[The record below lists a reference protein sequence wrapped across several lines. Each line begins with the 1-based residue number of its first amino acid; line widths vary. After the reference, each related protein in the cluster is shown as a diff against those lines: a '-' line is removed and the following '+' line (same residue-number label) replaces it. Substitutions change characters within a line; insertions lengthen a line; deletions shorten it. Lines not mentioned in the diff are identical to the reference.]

1 MSMKHITPED
11 YNYIRTT
18 KDWTDKIISAEI
30 TFHIK
35 KGDIYQTIKTEVEP
49 QGKGLY
55 ETLVEKKI
63 ISPDLEEA
71 PKNFN
76 LRDNINGWI
85 NSKVNKKIKE
95 ALGEYEK
102 GVKIYNQL
110 ADLVV
115 KDKRTSVYYP
125 ELNNGA
131 VKREEIRLYNRTKNI
146 GNEEFEFALGDGH
159 YYSTELKFAH
169 PDITTEGCTCFI
181 KFMLEANNE
190 PWGDRDK
197 DEDIQRWDL
206 PDFELEFKCVTDN
219 RIDGVETIKEQL
231 VDLIYIEDRGKF
243 NSYFIQDD
251 SRKVSLNTF
260 IAMARHHNR
269 NIREKMERN
278 IIHKANASEVIA
290 KLKEMYPGLPIHK
303 KEINKTYVNKNY
315 YSFWSGSRYV
325 ESLSVTFPDESIL
338 YYSYPDACKN
348 KALELMGVNDVS
360 VMTPEQSIKKIINQ
374 NK

>member
-1 MSMKHITPED
+1 MSMNHITPED

-35 KGDIYQTIKTEVEP
+35 KGDIYQTIKTEVTP

-63 ISPDLEEA
+63 ISPDMEGA

-76 LRDNINGWI
+76 LRDNINNWI
-85 NSKVNKKIKE
+85 NIKVNTEIKE
-95 ALGEYEK
+95 AIGGYEK

-110 ADLVV
+110 VDLVV
-115 KDKRTSVYYP
+115 KDKRTSVYHP

-131 VKREEIRLYNRTKNI
+131 VKREEISLYNRRKNI
-146 GNEEFEFALGDGH
+146 GNEEFEFSLGEGY
-159 YYSTELKFAH
+159 YYSKELKFAH
-169 PDITTEGCTCFI
+169 PNITTEACTCCI
-181 KFMLEANNE
+181 KFMIESDNE
-190 PWGDRDK
+190 PWGALISP
-197 DEDIQRWDL
+197 EVQRWDL
-206 PDFELEFKCVTDN
+206 PWFELELKCVTDN
-219 RIDGVETIKEQL
+219 RIDGVETIKEHKI
-231 VDLIYIEDRGKF
+231 DLIDIEERGKF

-251 SRKVSLNTF
+251 SRRVSLNTF
-260 IAMARHHNR
+260 IAMTRQRNR
-269 NIREKMERN
+269 NIHEKIEKN
-278 IIHKANASEVIA
+278 IIYKANASEVTA

-303 KEINKTYVNKNY
+303 TEINKTYVNKNY

-325 ESLSVTFPDESIL
+325 DSLSVTFPDESIL